1 VAERGSQT
9 PDAVMKVSKTQ
20 PVVAEGERRPLGIV
34 LDSSFNGMNVHHLR
48 FSRSKT
54 PAIKRRRAPES
65 RFL

>member
-20 PVVAEGERRPLGIV
+20 PVVAEGKCGPLGTV
-34 LDSSFNGMNVHHLR
+34 LDGSFNGMNIHHLL

-54 PAIKRRRAPES
+54 PATKRRRVPES